1 MQLDPELK
9 LCYHQYRAF
18 LLDPS
23 VEDPSGIPELFLLI
37 TVLTPNV
44 WVFPS

>member
-9 LCYHQYRAF
+9 LCYHQYQVF
-18 LLDPS
+18 LLDLS
-23 VEDPSGIPELFLLI
+23 VGSSELFLLI
-37 TVLTPNV
+37 TVLTPNM